1 MGGAFR
7 QWHVLGPPTFASLRQ
22 RKQNSS
28 FLFYQEHNVFFTG
41 VMTGSCMGGV
51 HTVQTKV

>member
-28 FLFYQEHNVFFTG
+28 LLFYQEHNVFFTG